1 MYRAARFFFT
11 NLSMTLIGT
20 GFAPASSSKEED
32 ISKVT
37 LTPSKHRGEKAV
49 QQGSASLEDT
59 GKTIFLM
66 SRYIY

>member
-1 MYRAARFFFT
+1 VYCAAHFFT
-11 NLSMTLIGT
+11 NLSMTFIGT
-20 GFAPASSSKEED
+20 GFAPASSSTEED

-37 LTPSKHRGEKAV
+37 STPLKHRGEKAV

-59 GKTIFLM
+59 GKAIFLM